1 MYTLVVV
8 DMQPNFNSANGKRVR
23 ENCLREVKAAVIAGA
38 DIIFLEFSFYGPSH
52 SDLTEAAGK
61 NYYVQSKT
69 LDDGSAEVESQ
80 VRAKR
85 LPVHFKVCGINTD
98 CCVASTVR
106 GLTARFP
113 RSTIEVVADACAS
126 DWYHN
131 RGLNDMKSLQ
141 GFVNVIN
148 L

>member
-1 MYTLVVV
+1 
-8 DMQPNFNSANGKRVR
+8 MQPNFHSANGKRVFKNCIR
-23 ENCLREVKAAVIAGA
+23 EIKQAVIDSA
-38 DIIFLEFSFYGPSH
+38 DIIFLEFSFYGPTH
-52 SDLTEAAGK
+52 PELTDVAGP

-69 LDDGSAEVESQ
+69 MDDGSAEVEAQ

-113 RSTIEVVADACAS
+113 RSTIEVVADACDS

-131 RGLNDMKSLQ
+131 RGLNEMKKLQ
-141 GFVNVIN
+141 GNVSVIN